1 MKEKA
6 QDYLILFVSILIV
19 GFAIT
24 LIAKAQLGATAVTS
38 LAFVISQLSGL
49 SFGMMTGLFNLIYVI
64 LQIAIQRKDFPKI
77 QLFQIGVSFILG
89 FAVDFAN
96 YLLRDLLPET
106 YIQQLMI
113 LLIGCV
119 IMGFGVFLQ
128 LKAAKVYNPAEGIVN
143 VVADVMNRP
152 FGVVKT
158 VFDVTLVILAV
169 LLGLSVT
176 GSVIGVREGT
186 IVSALIIGPI
196 IGVFQKLTNKLADT

>member
-1 MKEKA
+1 MKRKA
-6 QDYLILFVSILIV
+6 QDYLILFISILII

-64 LQIAIQRKDFPKI
+64 LQIAIQRKYFPKI

-89 FAVDFAN
+89 FSVDFSN

>member
-1 MKEKA
+1 MKEKV

-77 QLFQIGVSFILG
+77 QLLQIGVSFILG

-158 VFDVTLVILAV
+158 GFDVTLVILAV

>member
-128 LKAAKVYNPAEGIVN
+128 FKAAKVYNPAEGIVN
-143 VVADVMNRP
+143 GVADVMKRP

-158 VFDVTLVILAV
+158 
-169 LLGLSVT
+169 
-176 GSVIGVREGT
+176 
-186 IVSALIIGPI
+186 
-196 IGVFQKLTNKLADT
+196 